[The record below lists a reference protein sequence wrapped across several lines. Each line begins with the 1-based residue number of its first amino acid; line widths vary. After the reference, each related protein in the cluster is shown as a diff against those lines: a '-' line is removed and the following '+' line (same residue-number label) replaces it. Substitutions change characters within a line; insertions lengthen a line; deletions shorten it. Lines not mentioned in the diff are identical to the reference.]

1 MLYGNYNGVL
11 FALKNSMF
19 TIETVIYQR
28 FCVLRYGILPAVLQP
43 GGDEEDEGDEGDVS
57 NKVKES
63 LLRIL
68 SRL

>member
-1 MLYGNYNGVL
+1 
-11 FALKNSMF
+11 MF
-19 TIETVIYQR
+19 TIETAIYQR